1 MRVAEKTM
9 RIAAL
14 QYANGQVKH
23 CDDLIEASQCFSHA
37 FNFANNSVINPHK
50 NDSCFTFI
58 CGLNTDF
65 TKTMYLCSM
74 EWIYNL
80 FFEHSAIQA
89 VVVMSLIIS
98 TGLALGKIHICGIS
112 LGVTFVFFMGI
123 LAGHLGLSVDPQMLT
138 YAESFGLVL
147 FVYALGLQVGPG
159 FFSSFQKGGFK
170 LNMLG
175 LGVIILGTAMALALC
190 LVTPI
195 SLPDMT
201 GILCGATTNTPALGA
216 AQQTLKQL
224 GLPTSGAALSCA
236 VTYPLGVVGVI
247 FAIVVVKKLFV
258 RPSDMNEHEHDDPNH
273 TYIATF
279 QVHNPAIFHKSI
291 QDIAQLSYPKFV
303 ISRIWRDGKVS
314 IPTSDKV
321 LEEADRLLVITT
333 EKDVPALTILFG
345 EQENRDW
352 NKEDIDWNAID
363 SQLISKH
370 IVITNTEINGKKL
383 GSLRLRNTYG
393 INISRVLRSGVQL
406 LATPNL
412 VLQLGDRL
420 TIVGEAAAINNVEK
434 VLGNT
439 VKTLKDPNLASIF
452 IGIVLGLMVGS
463 IPIAIPGIS
472 SPVKLGLAGGP
483 IIVGIL
489 IGCYG
494 PRLHMLTYTTRSASL
509 MLRGIGLSLYLACL
523 GLDAG
528 AHFFDTVFRPE
539 GAMWIGIGFLI
550 TFFPVVIMALVSLR
564 IYKMDFGNTC
574 GMLCGSMANPMAL
587 NYANDIIPNDNPAV
601 SYATVYPL
609 GMFIRVIIAQ
619 LMLMFFL

>member
-1 MRVAEKTM
+1 
-9 RIAAL
+9 
-14 QYANGQVKH
+14 
-23 CDDLIEASQCFSHA
+23 
-37 FNFANNSVINPHK
+37 
-50 NDSCFTFI
+50 
-58 CGLNTDF
+58 
-65 TKTMYLCSM
+65 M
-74 EWIYNL
+74 EWLYNL
-80 FFEHSAIQA
+80 VFEQSALQA
-89 VVVMSLIIS
+89 VVILSLI
-98 TGLALGKIHICGIS
+98 TAVGLGLGKIHIFGIS

-123 LAGHLGLSVDPQMLT
+123 LAGHLGFSIDPQMLT

-159 FFSSFQKGGFK
+159 FFSSFQRGGYR
-170 LNMLG
+170 LNLLS
-175 LGVIILGTAMALALC
+175 LGVIVLGTVMAVLLSR
-190 LVTPI
+190 VTTVD
-195 SLPDMT
+195 LPDMV

-224 GLPTSGAALSCA
+224 GEPTSGAALSCA

-247 FAIVVVKKLFV
+247 LAILVVKKLFV
-258 RPSDMNEHEHDDPNH
+258 RPSDMEEHEHDDPNH

-279 QVHNPAIFHKSI
+279 QVHNPAIFDKSI
-291 QDIAQLSYPKFV
+291 QDIGKSGYPKFV
-303 ISRIWRDGKVS
+303 ISRVWRDGAVS
-314 IPTSDKV
+314 IPTSDKIQK
-321 LEEADRLLVITT
+321 ENDRLLVITT

-363 SQLISKH
+363 SKLISKH
-370 IVITNTEINGKKL
+370 IVISRPEINGKKL

-406 LATPNL
+406 LATPGL

-420 TIVGEAAAINNVEK
+420 TVVGEAAAIHNVEK

-452 IGIVLGLMVGS
+452 IGIVVGLIVGS
-463 IPIAIPGIS
+463 IPIAVPGIS

-483 IIVGIL
+483 IIIGIL
-489 IGCYG
+489 IGSYG
-494 PRLHMLTYTTRSASL
+494 PRLHLVTYTTRSANL

-528 AHFFDTVFRPE
+528 SHFFETVMRPE
-539 GAMWIGIGFLI
+539 GALWIGLGFLI
-550 TFFPVVIMALVSLR
+550 TFVPVVIMALVALR
-564 IYKMDFGNTC
+564 LCRMDFGSTC

-609 GMFIRVIIAQ
+609 GMFTRVIIAQ
-619 LMLMFFL
+619 LILMLFL

>member
-1 MRVAEKTM
+1 
-9 RIAAL
+9 
-14 QYANGQVKH
+14 
-23 CDDLIEASQCFSHA
+23 
-37 FNFANNSVINPHK
+37 
-50 NDSCFTFI
+50 
-58 CGLNTDF
+58 
-65 TKTMYLCSM
+65 MYLYNM
-74 EWIYNL
+74 EWLYDL
-80 FFEHSAIQA
+80 FFEQTALQA
-89 VVVMSLIIS
+89 VIILSLITS
-98 TGLALGKIHICGIS
+98 TGLGLGKLHICGIS
-112 LGVTFVFFMGI
+112 LGLTFVFFMGI
-123 LAGHLGLSVDPQMLT
+123 LAGHLGFAIDPQMLT

-159 FFSSFQKGGFK
+159 FFSSLQQGGYK

-175 LGVIILGTAMALALC
+175 LGVILLGTIMAVALTAI
-190 LVTPI
+190 TPI
-195 SLPDMT
+195 SMPDMV

-224 GLPTSGAALSCA
+224 GESTSGAALSCA

-247 FAIVVVKKLFV
+247 LAIIVVKKLFV
-258 RPSDMNEHEHDDPNH
+258 RPADMEQHEHEDPNH

-279 QVHNPAIFHKSI
+279 QVHNPAIYNKSI
-291 QDIAQLSYPKFV
+291 QDLVHISTIKFV
-303 ISRIWRDGKVS
+303 ISRLWRNGQVS
-314 IPTSDKV
+314 IPTSEKI
-321 LEEADRLLVITT
+321 LKEHDRLLVITT
-333 EKDVPALTILFG
+333 EKDVQALTILFG
-345 EQENRDW
+345 EQEKKDW

-363 SQLISKH
+363 SELISKH
-370 IVITNTEINGKKL
+370 IVISRPEINGKKL

-406 LATPNL
+406 LATPEL

-420 TIVGEAAAINNVEK
+420 TVVGEAAAIKNVEK

-452 IGIVLGLMVGS
+452 IGIVLGLIVGS

-483 IIVGIL
+483 IIAGIV
-489 IGCYG
+489 IGSYG
-494 PRLHMLTYTTRSASL
+494 PRLHLVTYTTRSASL

-523 GLDAG
+523 GLDSG
-528 AHFFDTVFRPE
+528 VHFFDTVMRPE
-539 GAMWIGIGFLI
+539 GALWIGIGFLI
-550 TFFPVVIMALVSLR
+550 TFIPVVIMALVALR
-564 IYKMDFGNTC
+564 LCKMDFGNTC

-587 NYANDIIPNDNPAV
+587 NYANDIIPNDNPAI

-619 LMLMFFL
+619 LILMIFL

>member
-1 MRVAEKTM
+1 
-9 RIAAL
+9 
-14 QYANGQVKH
+14 
-23 CDDLIEASQCFSHA
+23 
-37 FNFANNSVINPHK
+37 
-50 NDSCFTFI
+50 
-58 CGLNTDF
+58 
-65 TKTMYLCSM
+65 M
-74 EWIYNL
+74 EWLYNL
-80 FFEHSAIQA
+80 FFEQSALQA
-89 VVVMSLIIS
+89 VVILSLI
-98 TGLALGKIHICGIS
+98 TAVGLGLGKIHIFGIS

-123 LAGHLGLSVDPQMLT
+123 LAGHLGFSIDPQMLT

-159 FFSSFQKGGFK
+159 FFSSFQRGGYR
-170 LNMLG
+170 LNLLS
-175 LGVIILGTAMALALC
+175 LGVIVLGTVMAVLLSR
-190 LVTPI
+190 LTTVD
-195 SLPDMT
+195 LPDMV

-224 GLPTSGAALSCA
+224 GEPTSGAALSCA

-247 FAIVVVKKLFV
+247 LAILVVKKLFV
-258 RPSDMNEHEHDDPNH
+258 RPSDMEDHEHDDPNH

-279 QVHNPAIFHKSI
+279 QVHNPAIFDKSI
-291 QDIAQLSYPKFV
+291 QDIGKSGYPKFV
-303 ISRIWRDGKVS
+303 ISRVWRDGAVS
-314 IPTSDKV
+314 IPTSDKI
-321 LEEADRLLVITT
+321 LKENDRLLVITT

-363 SQLISKH
+363 SKLISKH
-370 IVITNTEINGKKL
+370 IVISRPEINGKKL

-406 LATPNL
+406 LATPGL

-420 TIVGEAAAINNVEK
+420 TVVGEAAAIHNVEK

-452 IGIVLGLMVGS
+452 IGIVVGLIVGS
-463 IPIAIPGIS
+463 IPIAVPGIS

-483 IIVGIL
+483 IIIGIM
-489 IGCYG
+489 IGSYG
-494 PRLHMLTYTTRSASL
+494 PRLHLVTYTTRSANL

-528 AHFFDTVFRPE
+528 SHFFETVMRPE
-539 GAMWIGIGFLI
+539 GALWIGLGFLI
-550 TFFPVVIMALVSLR
+550 TFVPVVIMALVALR
-564 IYKMDFGNTC
+564 LCRMDFGSTC

-609 GMFIRVIIAQ
+609 GMFTRVIIAQ
-619 LMLMFFL
+619 LILMLFL